1 MNENEITKYNISIL
15 GEKAVGKTSLV
26 SVFLGQG
33 FNEDQISTVGIDA
46 VANVAIFDGTKYLF
60 KIYDTAGQDRY
71 DTIASSTIK
80 LSDGFILVYSVDN
93 IESLKKIS
101 KWLVSIEN
109 KVNRDEKIIILV
121 GNKIDT
127 NKREI
132 TEEEGQKFAKENNM
146 KYFETSA
153 KTNSGVKDAFN
164 YIYKEIYELN
174 KKSSEGTN
182 GNGNNNKLEQKNNFL
197 LKKEDKNQA
206 KVKKKKKFC

>member
-1 MNENEITKYNISIL
+1 MNENELTKYNISIL
-15 GEKAVGKTSLV
+15 GEKTVGKTSLV

-33 FNEDQISTVGIDA
+33 FNETQISTVGIDTVSNIA
-46 VANVAIFDGTKYLF
+46 SFDGTKYLF

-93 IESLKKIS
+93 RDSLKKIS
-101 KWLVSIEN
+101 KWIVSIEN
-109 KVNRDEKIIILV
+109 KVNRDEKVIILV
-121 GNKIDT
+121 GNKIDID
-127 NKREI
+127 NREI

-153 KTNSGVKDAFN
+153 KTNTGVKDAFN

-174 KKSSEGTN
+174 KKLLEGTN
-182 GNGNNNKLEQKNNFL
+182 ENGNNGKLEQKNNFL
-197 LKKEDKNQA
+197 LKKEDKNQTNT
-206 KVKKKKKFC
+206 KKKKKCC

>member
-1 MNENEITKYNISIL
+1 MNENEITKYNTSII

-182 GNGNNNKLEQKNNFL
+182 GNGNNNKLEKNNTFL
-197 LKKEDKNQA
+197 LKKEDKNQTNA
-206 KVKKKKKFC
+206 KKKKKCC